1 MPAGTIILTLV
12 GIGIIVVGIALIL
25 QLRSISSMP
34 AKKDVS
40 DRRREVDVA
49 VEVDPVGGSW
59 GWGWSGGWL
68 PAWGWQPYYS
78 RMPLRPLLY

>member
-12 GIGIIVVGIALIL
+12 GVGIIVVGIALIL
-25 QLRSISSMP
+25 QLRSMP
-34 AKKDVS
+34 AKKDVA

-49 VEVDPVGGSW
+49 VEVDPVG
-59 GWGWSGGWL
+59 WGWSGGWF